1 MPLTPQISDPA
12 PQTAAQQLGFTTYTP
27 DQLTNLLDQ
36 YNANGGAGSM
46 GNLGAQLVPVYDTS
60 TNPEVMFGNA
70 KPSIIGYQ
78 TPGQDVQY
86 DVNGNV
92 TSGNIGGYEYT
103 FDNSGNVTSK
113 TKVSSSPLAALT
125 PILGIA
131 ASAILAPEL
140 LPEVTGIGG
149 DATAA
154 ALATTGGEVT
164 PAMATTLA
172 ADSTSAGLLSA
183 GDSEAANAVT
193 QQALADAGFNTAASQ
208 AAPDVEQA
216 IAQATPVADQS
227 VIQSAN
233 LGDLPAP
240 ATTPAAPATTP
251 VAAPA
256 QTTLADVA
264 NIAPVQPAASNT
276 SLYDLANTQAATP
289 VTAPVADTSTALTTP
304 TSGPSLTDMGGAQ
317 GVQAPANF
325 GTAAYADQLPTGLT
339 DMGGAQGIT
348 TGSTAGLASMGGAQ
362 GIVAPTSSILGDTSS
377 FINDPTITGVGST
390 IPTANVSGAGI
401 TPTGSN
407 VLGNPN
413 SLVNA
418 GTAGTVGASTAPVT
432 SAISPAV
439 TDAATNSG
447 GLLSNLSPLQMASLG
462 SALAGGVGG
471 LINNQAISSAQAQQQ
486 AAAAQAQNT
495 LSGIYSGLNQQIAP
509 YQQAGQSGLTGL
521 QNNLGYFQNQFN
533 NQDLNSQLAPNY
545 QFMLGQGQMANQR
558 AANVGGGAL
567 SGNTLQGLNTYTQDY
582 AQNAYQNAFNN
593 YQTQRTGIYNT
604 LAGIAGLGTSANQQA
619 VTAGSQYGNQA
630 TNLATGIAAANAGAT
645 VGQAQ
650 NTSNTLSNLTN
661 NLTLAS
667 LLGQKAG

>member
-1 MPLTPQISDPA
+1 MPLITQTHNYPA
-12 PQTAAQQLGFTTYTP
+12 DDDSASIYTP
-27 DQLTNLLDQ
+27 PGGSQYYTDSQGNQ
-36 YNANGGAGSM
+36 YNSNGQIVSITTPNGQQSVDPNTGKVISNFISPSDS
-46 GNLGAQLVPVYDTS
+46 GGF
-60 TNPEVMFGNA
+60 FGGLA
-70 KPSIIGYQ
+70 
-78 TPGQDVQY
+78 
-86 DVNGNV
+86 
-92 TSGNIGGYEYT
+92 
-103 FDNSGNVTSK
+103 
-113 TKVSSSPLAALT
+113 SSLT

-304 TSGPSLTDMGGAQ
+304 TSGTSLADMGGAQ

-325 GTAAYADQLPTGLT
+325 GTAASADQLPTSLA

-348 TGSTAGLASMGGAQ
+348 TGSTAGLAGMGGAQ

-377 FINDPTITGVGST
+377 LINDPTITGVGST

-407 VLGNPN
+407 VLGDPN

-567 SGNTLQGLNTYTQDY
+567 SGNTLQGLNQYTQDY

>member
-46 GNLGAQLVPVYDTS
+46 GNLGAQLVPVYDNR
-60 TNPEVMFGNA
+60 TNPAVMFGGA

-78 TPGQDVQY
+78 TPDQDVQY

-131 ASAILAPEL
+131 AAAILAPEL
-140 LPEVTGIGG
+140 LPEITGIGG
-149 DATAA
+149 DATEA
-154 ALATTGGEVT
+154 ALTTTGGEVT

-172 ADSTSAGLLSA
+172 ADS
-183 GDSEAANAVT
+183 
-193 QQALADAGFNTAASQ
+193 Q
-208 AAPDVEQA
+208 AAPAVEEG

-233 LGDLPAP
+233 LSDLPAP
-240 ATTPAAPATTP
+240 ATTPAAPVTTP

-264 NIAPVQPAASNT
+264 NTAPVQPAASNT

-304 TSGPSLTDMGGAQ
+304 TSGTSLADMGGAQ

-325 GTAAYADQLPTGLT
+325 GTTAFAEQAPTSLA

-348 TGSTAGLASMGGAQ
+348 TGSTAGLAGMGGAQ

-377 FINDPTITGVGST
+377 LINDPTITGVGST

-407 VLGNPN
+407 VLGDPN

-567 SGNTLQGLNTYTQDY
+567 SGNTLQGLNQYTQDY

>member
-1 MPLTPQISDPA
+1 MPLITQTHNYPA
-12 PQTAAQQLGFTTYTP
+12 DDDSASIYTP
-27 DQLTNLLDQ
+27 PGGSQYYTDSQGNQ
-36 YNANGGAGSM
+36 YNSNGQIVSITTPNGQQSVDPNTGKVISNFISPSDS
-46 GNLGAQLVPVYDTS
+46 GGF
-60 TNPEVMFGNA
+60 FGGLA
-70 KPSIIGYQ
+70 
-78 TPGQDVQY
+78 
-86 DVNGNV
+86 
-92 TSGNIGGYEYT
+92 
-103 FDNSGNVTSK
+103 
-113 TKVSSSPLAALT
+113 SSLT

-193 QQALADAGFNTAASQ
+193 QQALADAGFNTAAS
-208 AAPDVEQA
+208 
-216 IAQATPVADQS
+216 
-227 VIQSAN
+227 
-233 LGDLPAP
+233 
-240 ATTPAAPATTP
+240 
-251 VAAPA
+251 
-256 QTTLADVA
+256 
-264 NIAPVQPAASNT
+264 NT

-304 TSGPSLTDMGGAQ
+304 TSGTSLADMGGAQ

-325 GTAAYADQLPTGLT
+325 GTTAFAEQAPTSLA

-348 TGSTAGLASMGGAQ
+348 TGSTAGLAGMGGAQ

-377 FINDPTITGVGST
+377 LINDPTITGVGST

-407 VLGNPN
+407 VLGDPN

-567 SGNTLQGLNTYTQDY
+567 SGNTLQGLNQYTQDY